1 MGDGG
6 VACIPLQQQQQHIME
21 TFPIPSEKMLCAA
34 KNNGFNSKS
43 SVKFSGAERKQ
54 KMKVKKEELV
64 VKDVELGRTESG
76 SDKPGKSSREVG
88 HAENG
93 ADNAQKD
100 EVEEGELGTLK
111 WSRVEVENGEF
122 VPEKSRRGGTENSE
136 KWRKAEIE
144 KGEHVRGKWR
154 RGDIEKGEI
163 VSEKSRKSEAENRS
177 RRLAKDEIERGEFI
191 PDRWEKGDTGK
202 DDFRYSRTRRYESD
216 KDRGWKSVREPTPPI
231 VKYSTDDVT
240 RRKELNR
247 SGSQHSKSTSRWES
261 GQDRGSRYSS
271 KALNDELTHRTDYSD
286 GKNFGKDYSSSN
298 RLKRYSLESD
308 NFERKHYGDYGDY
321 AGSKSRRLSE
331 DTNRAG
337 HSDHYSSRP
346 LERSCKNSSSSR
358 VSSSDKFSSRHYES
372 SSTSSREA
380 YNRHGHSPGHSDR
393 SPRDKARYYDHRDR
407 SPAHRDRS
415 PYIGE
420 KSPYGRDKSP
430 YGRDKSPYDR
440 SRQYDHRY
448 RSPHAERSPQDRAR
462 CHGRRDRTPNY
473 LERSPLDRSR
483 SNNHRETSR
492 KGKGSEKNSLLNGSR
507 TREDKTT
514 PRDLDGRESIVIAKE
529 SCDEINVHHANGSLE
544 TVTDCKSYEGEES
557 QSPNQ
562 ACKEL
567 SHVDGVPEELPSMEE
582 DMDICDT
589 PPHAPLLTDTSTG
602 KWFYLDYYGVER
614 GPTRL
619 YDLKALVEEGSLMPD
634 HFIKHLDSDRWV
646 TVENAVSP
654 LVTINFPS
662 IVSDSVT
669 QLVSPPEAPGNVL
682 ADAIDTGQLNIQS
695 GDSEHNQIPSR
706 APILCSD
713 EVVDTSEPL
722 GDLHI
727 DERIGALLED
737 ITVIP
742 GRELET
748 IAGTCSN
755 LFHTSSQI
763 SGNCI
768 LFFLALVMEIS

>member
-21 TFPIPSEKMLCAA
+21 TFPIPSEKMLCAG

-43 SVKFSGAERKQ
+43 SVKFSEAERKQ
-54 KMKVKKEELV
+54 KMKLKKEEVV

-76 SDKPGKSSREVG
+76 SDKPGKSIREVG

-93 ADNAQKD
+93 VDNAGKD
-100 EVEEGELGTLK
+100 EVEEGEFGTLK

-122 VPEKSRRGGTENSE
+122 LPEKSRRGGIENSE
-136 KWRKAEIE
+136 KWRKMEIE

-163 VSEKSRKSEAENRS
+163 VSEKNRS
-177 RRLAKDEIERGEFI
+177 RRFVKDEIERGEFI
-191 PDRWEKGDTGK
+191 PDRWEKGDTVK

-216 KDRGWKSVREPTPPI
+216 KDRGWKSVREPTPPP
-231 VKYSTDDVT
+231 VKFSSDDVT
-240 RRKELNR
+240 RRKEHYR
-247 SGSQHSKSTSRWES
+247 SGNQHGKSTPRWES
-261 GQDRGSRYSS
+261 GQDRGSRYGS
-271 KALNDELTHRTDYSD
+271 KVLNDEVSHRTDYND
-286 GKNFGKDYSSSN
+286 GKNVGKDYSSGN
-298 RLKRYSLESD
+298 RLKRYNLESD

-321 AGSKSRRLSE
+321 AGSKSRRLSDE
-331 DTNRAG
+331 SSRAA
-337 HSDHYSSRP
+337 HSDHYSIRP
-346 LERSCKNSSSSR
+346 MERSCKNSSSSSR
-358 VSSSDKFSSRHYES
+358 VSSTDKFSSRHYES

-393 SPRDKARYYDHRDR
+393 SPREKARYHDHRDR
-407 SPAHRDRS
+407 SPVHRDKS

-420 KSPYGRDKSP
+420 RSP

-440 SRQYDHRY
+440 SRHHDHRY
-448 RSPHAERSPQDRAR
+448 RSPLAERSPQDRAR
-462 CHGRRDRTPNY
+462 CHNRRDRTPNY
-473 LERSPLDRSR
+473 LDRSPLDRSR
-483 SNNHRETSR
+483 ANNHRETNQRS
-492 KGKGSEKNSLLNGSR
+492 KGSEKQSLHNGSR
-507 TREDKTT
+507 AREDKTT
-514 PRDLDGRESIVIAKE
+514 PKDPDGRESIVTAKE
-529 SCDEINVHHANGSLE
+529 SCEEINEQSTNGSID
-544 TVTDCKSYEGEES
+544 TVGDCRSYEGEKS
-557 QSPNQ
+557 PSPNQ
-562 ACKEL
+562 SCIEP
-567 SHVDGVPEELPSMEE
+567 SHVDEVPEELPSMEE

-589 PPHAPLLTDTSTG
+589 PPHVPFVTDTSTG

-619 YDLKALVEEGSLMPD
+619 YDLKALVEEGSLMSD

-654 LVTINFPS
+654 LVTVNFPS
-662 IVSDSVT
+662 IAPDSVT
-669 QLVSPPEAPGNVL
+669 QLVSPPEAPGNEMS
-682 ADAIDTGQLNIQS
+682 DATDTGQVNIQS

-706 APILCSD
+706 GPVLCSEKGAD
-713 EVVDTSEPL
+713 ASEPL

-737 ITVIP
+737 ITIIP

-748 IAGTCSN
+748 IAGTSSN
-755 LFHTSSQI
+755 LFHPFSI
-763 SGNCI
+763 FF
-768 LFFLALVMEIS
+768 FFLANPSLP